1 MRPQE
6 ASTVPDE
13 LSSHRTTTRT
23 TSEAPHLGG
32 DNPRA
37 HPWAG
42 VMVDDGATPY
52 GEDVLAELFRPWRTA
67 SMWRA
72 IVHLVIGGVTAVVM
86 FVPIISLASTAL
98 STLVI
103 VPVALAVAWGM
114 VLVAKYLAVVERS
127 RFAALLNIELIDR
140 STRPD
145 SPNWWRRQWQVLRTP
160 ERWREVAYSLLH
172 FPVATLWSV
181 ITIILW
187 SGALMLFTLP
197 TWVSALPRNR
207 AEFGLFEV
215 PFGSGAL
222 GLSLIGLALLAVVAP
237 WSTLGLARLDG
248 SMARWLLG
256 RTQQAEMDERV
267 GQLETRRA
275 AAIDSAET
283 ERRRIE
289 RDLHDGAQQRLIAVA
304 MDLGL
309 ARTQMTQDPA
319 RAAELVA
326 TAHDD
331 VKAALKELRDLV
343 RGIHPVILEDR
354 GLDAALSAVV
364 ARAVVPV
371 QLRVDVPL
379 RPPASVESAAY
390 FIVSEALVNVD
401 RHAGARSA
409 VVEIT
414 RHRDRLTIAVTDDGM
429 GGADPTGGTGLAGLA
444 ERVAGLDGWMQV
456 ISPPGGPT
464 TVLVEVPCGS

>member
-1 MRPQE
+1 
-6 ASTVPDE
+6 
-13 LSSHRTTTRT
+13 
-23 TSEAPHLGG
+23 
-32 DNPRA
+32 
-37 HPWAG
+37 
-42 VMVDDGATPY
+42 
-52 GEDVLAELFRPWRTA
+52 
-67 SMWRA
+67 
-72 IVHLVIGGVTAVVM
+72 
-86 FVPIISLASTAL
+86 
-98 STLVI
+98 
-103 VPVALAVAWGM
+103 
-114 VLVAKYLAVVERS
+114 
-127 RFAALLNIELIDR
+127 
-140 STRPD
+140 
-145 SPNWWRRQWQVLRTP
+145 
-160 ERWREVAYSLLH
+160 
-172 FPVATLWSV
+172 
-181 ITIILW
+181 
-187 SGALMLFTLP
+187 
-197 TWVSALPRNR
+197 
-207 AEFGLFEV
+207 
-215 PFGSGAL
+215 
-222 GLSLIGLALLAVVAP
+222 
-237 WSTLGLARLDG
+237 
-248 SMARWLLG
+248 MARWLLG